1 MSDIWIPLL
10 SALVGALFGG
20 AVSFVLQR
28 QRIKH
33 EQAQLREADKTT
45 FAAEDTV
52 RRMLKHGGYTERT
65 LGAIR
70 DKVGGYD
77 NDLDE
82 LRRILLRAGATRV
95 KLGGDGHKKS
105 RPTWSGFK
113 LVGGGLTGPVWSECP
128 PGWRLCAP

>member
-1 MSDIWIPLL
+1 MSEIWIPLL
-10 SALVGALFGG
+10 SAFVGALIGG
-20 AVSFVLQR
+20 AVSFVR

-33 EQAQLREADKTT
+33 EQAQLREADNTT

-52 RRMLKHGGYTERT
+52 RRLLKHGGYTERT

-82 LRRILLRAGATRV
+82 LRRI
-95 KLGGDGHKKS
+95 
-105 RPTWSGFK
+105 
-113 LVGGGLTGPVWSECP
+113 
-128 PGWRLCAP
+128 

>member
-1 MSDIWIPLL
+1 MSEIWIPML
-10 SALVGALFGG
+10 SAFVGALFGG

-28 QRIKH
+28 QRFKH
-33 EQAQLREADKTT
+33 EQTQLREGDKTA

-52 RRMLKHGGYTERT
+52 RRMLKHGGYTDRT

-95 KLGGDGHKKS
+95 KLGSDGQ
-105 RPTWSGFK
+105 GFLDEK
-113 LVGGGLTGPVWSECP
+113 
-128 PGWRLCAP
+128 WRLQERDAEFVAKKTGGVSK

>member
-1 MSDIWIPLL
+1 MSEVWVPLL
-10 SALVGALFGG
+10 SAFVGALFGG
-20 AVSFVLQR
+20 AVSFVLQH
-28 QRIKH
+28 QRFKH

-52 RRMLKHGGYTERT
+52 RRMLMHGGYTDRT

-70 DKVGGYD
+70 DRVGGYD

-95 KLGGDGHKKS
+95 KLGSDGQ
-105 RPTWSGFK
+105 GFLDEK
-113 LVGGGLTGPVWSECP
+113 
-128 PGWRLCAP
+128 WRLQERNAEYVAKKTGGVSK

>member
-1 MSDIWIPLL
+1 MSEIWIPLL
-10 SALVGALFGG
+10 SAFVGALFGG

-95 KLGGDGHKKS
+95 KLGS
-105 RPTWSGFK
+105 NEQGFLDEK
-113 LVGGGLTGPVWSECP
+113 
-128 PGWRLCAP
+128 WRLQERDAEYVAKKIGGVSK